1 VDTIVVVVVEG
12 SEGGRWYGEPVED
25 VVGGV
30 RVSPPVCET
39 ALTGRRMHRRT
50 CRFRLDAT
58 PIRRPHVSHTKA
70 IKENERFQAVEFL
83 GIYLSR
89 QYGRVDATHGIT

>member
-1 VDTIVVVVVEG
+1 MVGTVVVVEG
-12 SEGGRWYGEPVED
+12 SEGGRWYGELVED

-30 RVSPPVCET
+30 CVSSPVCDV

-58 PIRRPHVSHTKA
+58 PNRRPHVSHTKA
-70 IKENERFQAVEFL
+70 IKSERFASSRIFGVFTFL
-83 GIYLSR
+83 ASM
-89 QYGRVDATHGIT
+89 D